1 MFIGGCAG
9 STAGG
14 IKISRVVI
22 FFKSVGREFRRM
34 LHPKQMNRITVDGK
48 NVDDEV
54 ARSVCVYLVAF
65 ALLFFASLLIIS
77 LDSNSFETA
86 YSAVAATINNIGPG
100 FDAVG
105 PYANFAHFS
114 PLSKI
119 VLSFNMLAGRLE
131 LFPILLLF
139 TPRTWSKK

>member
-1 MFIGGCAG
+1 
-9 STAGG
+9 
-14 IKISRVVI
+14 
-22 FFKSVGREFRRM
+22 
-34 LHPKQMNRITVDGK
+34 
-48 NVDDEV
+48 
-54 ARSVCVYLVAF
+54 
-65 ALLFFASLLIIS
+65 LLFFASLLIIS